1 MFIYILRSVRVY
13 EVSNFF
19 FTALENFLFII
30 AFMSFSDRRDFLFK
44 HLNKVVV
51 FIAVATIYSYSLS
64 LILPVG
70 LQTFPVVF
78 LTIVILNYIFNGSFL
93 KSLMKHF
100 LAVICLSFVEL
111 FIAIFSV
118 IVLKIPMDAL
128 TDDKH
133 IILICSIFAKSIES
147 ILVLIL
153 YKSNTSIKFFI
164 DKDYRRSKFAPI
176 LILISSALLIL
187 IGLNIYISGVPEK
200 LAMFNIFSFI
210 VYAILIVAVIIMF
223 REFSRLEML
232 EFASKLEKEN
242 VKQLIAFNEM
252 VAKER
257 HEYKNHLNTIYGLCT
272 LNKPDLSEKIKSYI
286 NNYANNNETRN
297 ISIDSGNDYV
307 DAIINVKYNNA
318 IRMGINVSVDFDMPL
333 SVANIEEDIAVTIF
347 SNIIEN
353 AFESIS
359 SIQKEKKFINV
370 QTYIDNNT
378 YYISISNNGPMIS
391 ETDKKKVFTAGFST
405 KDNSTKK
412 RGFGLSIVL
421 SAIEQSGGSIT
432 INSTEDVTEFL
443 VSLKVKTD
451 SKQAFAKMA

>member
-1 MFIYILRSVRVY
+1 MY
-13 EVSNFF
+13 EVSIIF
-19 FTALENFLFII
+19 FTALEGFIFII
-30 AFMSFSDRRDFLFK
+30 AFIAFSNRKNFLFK
-44 HLNKVVV
+44 HLNKVFI
-51 FIAVATIYSYSLS
+51 FIAIYTIYSYLLS
-64 LILPVG
+64 IIIPTG
-70 LQTFPVVF
+70 LQTLPVVL
-78 LTIVILNYIFNGSFL
+78 LTAGILNYIFNGTFI
-93 KSLMKHF
+93 KSLIKHF
-100 LAVICLSFVEL
+100 ITVIFFSFVEL
-111 FIAIFSV
+111 FIMVFCT
-118 IVLKIPMDAL
+118 IVLKIPMNETINDGYSL
-128 TDDKH
+128 F
-133 IILICSIFAKSIES
+133 LCSIVAKSIES
-147 ILVLIL
+147 VAALIL
-153 YKSNTSIKFFI
+153 YKSNISINFLI
-164 DKDYRRSKFAPI
+164 DRDYHRSKFAPI

-187 IGLNIYISGVPEK
+187 IGLNVYVSGAPDK
-200 LAMFNIFSFI
+200 LEFFNVFSFI
-210 VYAILIVAVIIMF
+210 VYAVIIIAVIIMF

-318 IRMGINVSVDFDMPL
+318 IRMGINVSVDFDTPL

-391 ETDKKKVFTAGFST
+391 ESDKKKIFTAGFST

>member
-1 MFIYILRSVRVY
+1 MY
-13 EVSNFF
+13 EVSNIF
-19 FTALENFLFII
+19 FTALEGFIFII
-30 AFMSFSDRRDFLFK
+30 AFMTFSDRRDFLSK
-44 HLNKVVV
+44 HLNRVVI
-51 FIAVATIYSYSLS
+51 FVAIYTIYSLFLTS
-64 LILPVG
+64 IFPTG
-70 LQTFPVVF
+70 LQTLPLVL
-78 LTIVILNYIFNGSFL
+78 LTAVIFNYIFNGTFL
-93 KSLMKHF
+93 KSLIKHF
-100 LAVICLSFVEL
+100 LTVIFFSFVEL
-111 FIAIFSV
+111 SIMAFCT
-118 IVLKIPMDAL
+118 IVFKIPMDDTINQEYIQFL
-128 TDDKH
+128 G
-133 IILICSIFAKSIES
+133 SIVAKPIES
-147 ILVLIL
+147 VAALIL
-153 YKSNTSIKFFI
+153 YKSNIRISFLI

-176 LILISSALLIL
+176 LILVSSALLVL
-187 IGLNIYISGVPEK
+187 IGLNIYVSGDPEK
-200 LAMFNIFSFI
+200 LILFNICSFMI
-210 VYAILIVAVIIMF
+210 YAVLIVGVILMF

-242 VKQLIAFNEM
+242 VKQLIEFNEM

-286 NNYANNNETRN
+286 NNYANNKETRN
-297 ISIDSGNDYV
+297 IAIDSGNDYV

-318 IRMGINVSVDFDMPL
+318 IRMGINVSVDFNTPL
-333 SVANIEEDIAVTIF
+333 SVANIDEDIAVSIF

-359 SIQKEKKFINV
+359 SIEKEKKFIKV
-370 QTYIDNNT
+370 QTYIDKNT

-391 ETDKKKVFTAGFST
+391 ESDRKKIFTAGFST

-443 VSLKVKTD
+443 VSLKVKTETQ
-451 SKQAFAKMA
+451 QAFAKMA